1 MLILLAIAALL
12 VLFGLASLLAA
23 YSYGLFAAH
32 AKGEP
37 SHAFPAAGE
46 GTEIGRTA
54 MRLVNGK
61 DGASGLAMLSE
72 NLDAFAARVLM
83 ARHAGQSL
91 DLMYY
96 LWHNDLTGRVLAH
109 EVIKAADRGVRVR
122 LLLDD
127 VNTRGSDAA
136 YLSLD
141 SHPNIAIRLFNP
153 SRARRGPLRRG
164 LEMALRAF
172 SATRRMHNKAWIA
185 DGAVAIVGGRN
196 IGDEYFDAAETN
208 FQDLDLA
215 LFGPAVQET
224 EAVFDAFWNSDAA
237 IPIHALARLR
247 KHRLRR
253 LRKSL
258 SRLADSD
265 RVAPYAARVRE
276 RASIPRMFGDE
287 GVIHWTRVVRVVS
300 DPPEKAAGAKREN
313 WLLSQLTP
321 AIESSE
327 RRLEVISPYFI
338 PGNEGTARLLAMALR
353 GVNVA
358 VLTNS
363 LAATDVAAV
372 HGAYSKYR
380 LPLLQ
385 GGVNLFE
392 LRPRA
397 SSHEIQVLGSKGASL
412 HTKAFTVDDR
422 LGFIGSFNFDP
433 RSASLNT
440 EMGVLFEQR
449 ELAAEMSKE
458 FSRQTS
464 PGISYRLIV
473 DNGSLCW
480 ADGEK
485 GRLHREPEASLGRRL
500 MALIIGLLPIESQL

>member
-1 MLILLAIAALL
+1 MLILFTIAAFVL
-12 VLFGLASLLAA
+12 LFGLASLLAA

-37 SHAFPAAGE
+37 SDALPPAEATEVGRAAIRLAKGRE
-46 GTEIGRTA
+46 GR
-54 MRLVNGK
+54 
-61 DGASGLAMLSE
+61 SGLAMLSE
-72 NLDAFAARVLM
+72 NLDAFAARVLT

-96 LWHNDLTGRVLAH
+96 IWHNDLTGRLLVN

-127 VNTRGSDAA
+127 INTRGSDAA

-141 SHPNIAIRLFNP
+141 SHPNIAVRLFNP
-153 SRARRGPLRRG
+153 SRARRGTLRRG

-172 SATRRMHNKAWIA
+172 SVTRRMHNKAWIA

-215 LFGPAVQET
+215 LFGPVVQET
-224 EAVFDAFWNSDAA
+224 EAVFDAFWNSNAA
-237 IPIHALARLR
+237 IPIRALARLR

-253 LRKSL
+253 LRKAL
-258 SRLADSD
+258 ERLTAGD
-265 RVAPYAARVRE
+265 RVAPYVARVRA
-276 RASIPRMFGDE
+276 RASIPYMFGGPD
-287 GVIHWTRVVRVVS
+287 VIQWAEAAQVVS
-300 DPPEKAAGAKREN
+300 DPPEKAAGAKKEN
-313 WLLSQLTP
+313 WLLSQLMP
-321 AIESSE
+321 AIASSKH
-327 RRLEVISPYFI
+327 RLEVVSPYFI
-338 PGNEGTARLLAMALR
+338 PGNEGSAQLLAMRSR
-353 GVNVA
+353 GVDVA

-380 LPLLQ
+380 RRLLE
-385 GGVNLFE
+385 GGVRLYE
-392 LRPRA
+392 LRPWA
-397 SSHEIQVLGSKGASL
+397 NNLELQMIGSMGASL
-412 HTKAFTVDDR
+412 HTKAFTVDGR

-440 EMGVLFEQR
+440 EMGVLFEQG
-449 ELAAEMSKE
+449 ELAAKMGRE
-458 FSRQTS
+458 FDRQTAS
-464 PGISYRLIV
+464 GTSYRLAL
-473 DNGSLCW
+473 DNGRLCW
-480 ADGEK
+480 VDGEK
-485 GRLHREPEASLGRRL
+485 DRLYRDPEAGLARRFL
-500 MALIIGLLPIESQL
+500 AWTTGLLPLESQL

>member
-1 MLILLAIAALL
+1 MLIVIGITAFL
-12 VLFGLASLLAA
+12 VLFSLASLLAA

-37 SHAFPAAGE
+37 SNAPPPAE
-46 GTEIGRTA
+46 VTEIGRA
-54 MRLVNGK
+54 ALRLAEGRE
-61 DGASGLAMLSE
+61 GRSGLAMLSE
-72 NLDAFAARVLM
+72 NLDAFTARVLT

-96 LWHNDLTGRVLAH
+96 IWHNDLTGRLLVN

-127 VNTRGSDAA
+127 INTRGSDTA

-141 SHPNIAIRLFNP
+141 SHPNIAVRLFNP
-153 SRARRGPLRRG
+153 SRARRGTLRRG

-172 SATRRMHNKAWIA
+172 SVTRRMHNKAWIA

-208 FQDLDLA
+208 FQDLDIA

-258 SRLADSD
+258 GRLVDGD
-265 RVAPYAARVRE
+265 RVAPYVARVRE
-276 RASIPRMFGDE
+276 RASIPHMFGSPD
-287 GVIHWTRVVRVVS
+287 VIQWAHAVQVVS

-313 WLLSQLTP
+313 WLLSQLMP
-321 AIESSE
+321 AIASSE
-327 RRLEVISPYFI
+327 HRLEVVSPYFI
-338 PGNEGTARLLAMALR
+338 PGNEGTEQLLGMRSR
-353 GVNVA
+353 GVDVA

-380 LPLLQ
+380 IPLLE
-385 GGVNLFE
+385 GGVRLYE

-397 SSHEIQVLGSKGASL
+397 NSLELQMIGSKGASL
-412 HTKAFTVDDR
+412 HTKAFTVDGR

-440 EMGVLFEQR
+440 EMGVLFEQSQ
-449 ELAAEMSKE
+449 LAAKVSRE
-458 FSRQTS
+458 FDRQTAPS
-464 PGISYRLIV
+464 VSYRLV
-473 DNGSLCW
+473 LDAGRLCW
-480 ADGEK
+480 IDGEK
-485 GRLHREPEASLGRRL
+485 ERLYRDPEAGPARRL
-500 MALIIGLLPIESQL
+500 LAWTIGLLPIESQL